1 MIEARNIVNTK
12 QKLLKISYFQEICL
26 LKNLQ
31 KKIKEKKLKKL
42 HLLIKMKKKTT
53 TQR

>member
-1 MIEARNIVNTK
+1 MIEARNIVHTTK
-12 QKLLKISYFQEICL
+12 KLLKISYFQEICL
-26 LKNLQ
+26 LKNL
-31 KKIKEKKLKKL
+31 KKKSKKKKLKKL